1 MRALAAVL
9 AVVTIAGCVVGG
21 WIADAVNA
29 VISVR
34 HYGTSAMSWLA
45 ANLKLRADRDAMDA
59 RKRREAEA
67 ARKAAQADEARRL
80 QALAVGVM
88 DLG

>member
-1 MRALAAVL
+1 M
-9 AVVTIAGCVVGG
+9 I
-21 WIADAVNA
+21 D
-29 VISVR
+29 
-34 HYGTSAMSWLA
+34 WLA

-80 QALAVGVM
+80 QLLAVGVM